1 MDQGEKWNGFDQGS
15 SHKDGENWMNS
26 GYILNLELIGLADN
40 VGKKEGDL
48 GLSKWVASS
57 GINWEQD

>member
-1 MDQGEKWNGFDQGS
+1 
-15 SHKDGENWMNS
+15 MNS

-57 GINWEQD
+57 GIN

>member
-1 MDQGEKWNGFDQGS
+1 
-15 SHKDGENWMNS
+15 MNS

-48 GLSKWVASS
+48 GLSKWVASR
-57 GINWEQD
+57 GVN